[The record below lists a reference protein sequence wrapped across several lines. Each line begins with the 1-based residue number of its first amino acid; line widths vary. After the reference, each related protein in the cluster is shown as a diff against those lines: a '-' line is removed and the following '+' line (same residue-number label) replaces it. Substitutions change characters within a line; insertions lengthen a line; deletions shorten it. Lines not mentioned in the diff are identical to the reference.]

1 MLSGVLR
8 QFVLFIVSPHWSD
21 GGELPG
27 VLAGPGH
34 PLRPQRPGDPQ
45 QGEAVSLGPVT
56 HRGRDAEQTGVKV
69 DKFVRGGG
77 GGLAGEHQSPS
88 RLEVV

>member
-1 MLSGVLR
+1 MLYGVLR

-27 VLAGPGH
+27 VLAGPGR

-45 QGEAVSLGPVT
+45 QGEAVRLGPVT
-56 HRGRDAEQTGVKV
+56 HRGREAEQGGVKV
-69 DKFVRGGG
+69 DKLV
-77 GGLAGEHQSPS
+77 
-88 RLEVV
+88 